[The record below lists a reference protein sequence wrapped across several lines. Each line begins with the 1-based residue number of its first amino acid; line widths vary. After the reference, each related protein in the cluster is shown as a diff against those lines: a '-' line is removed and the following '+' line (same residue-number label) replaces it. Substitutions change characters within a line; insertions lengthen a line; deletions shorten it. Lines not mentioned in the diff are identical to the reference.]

1 MASPAELLGRLHPV
15 LLHFPVALLV
25 LGAVL
30 EAVRGFRNSD
40 ILGRAVV
47 GLFGLGAIAA
57 LLAVGSGWLLA
68 VHEHIRSDQ
77 HDILEL
83 HRWLAVVTAI
93 WAVLAWLAAQ
103 AWRDAITPGRVWA
116 RRSMAALM
124 FVLIAASGHFGAVL
138 VWGKDWFT
146 FASP

>member
-30 EAVRGFRNSD
+30 EAVRGFRESEF
-40 ILGRAVV
+40 LGRAVA
-47 GLFGLGAIAA
+47 GLFGLGALAA

-68 VHEHIRSDQ
+68 AHEHMRADQ

-83 HRWLAVVTAI
+83 HRWLAVATAI
-93 WAVLAWLAAQ
+93 WAVLAWLAAR
-103 AWRDAITPGRVWA
+103 AWRDAITPGKIWT
-116 RRSMAALM
+116 RRLVAALT

-138 VWGKDWFT
+138 VWGKDWFSS
-146 FASP
+146 ASS

>member
-25 LGAVL
+25 LGAVF
-30 EAVRGFRNSD
+30 EAVRGFRNSEF
-40 ILGRAVV
+40 LGRAVA

-68 VHEHIRSDQ
+68 AHEHIRSDQ

-83 HRWLAVVTAI
+83 HRWLAVAAAI
-93 WAVLAWLAAQ
+93 WAVLAWLSAR
-103 AWRDAITPGRVWA
+103 AWRDAITPGKVWA
-116 RRSMAALM
+116 RRLVAALT
-124 FVLIAASGHFGAVL
+124 FVLIAASGHFGALL

-146 FASP
+146 FTSS